1 MGWNMDKED
10 LKDIIEKNKDEL
22 FSEIA
27 QEINNDNVTDIEW
40 DGYNL
45 WITELGIGSYISGK
59 ELSDRYVENVSIK
72 LANIMGVSFNRSRPI
87 LEANTEKLRI
97 SIWHESRCHKKSMAI
112 RKIPE
117 YLRFSHKDLVES
129 DYAPE
134 SIINLLEN
142 SVTAHLSIVVGG
154 QPHAGKTELV
164 KALSTE
170 MFDSTEPLIRLDM
183 TEYMEKH
190 SVARMIGSPPGY
202 VGYDEAGQLTEKV
215 RRHPYSVVLFD
226 EIEKAH
232 PDIMNILLQIL
243 DEGNKNDAHGRTVNF
258 ENTIIAMTSNAGS
271 TDKSTG
277 VGFNKS
283 AEDISKEKAMKSL
296 REFLRPEFLSRI
308 DEVIVFKP
316 LVKEDFERIA
326 ALMLDEMKEP
336 LSEKGIILKYDNDA
350 LKAVAEKS
358 FGKVYGA
365 RDIRRV
371 IRKEIEEKIADII
384 IDRNGKV
391 AGIGITSENGEIKVD
406 YM

>member
-164 KALSTE
+164 KYLSTKIPHNE
-170 MFDSTEPLIRLDM
+170 KAGVYEDNQEIHYRKINPNKKCVEFFVDDKVTYQDIIKAGLRHNIDWILLSESRGPEVAHLLNSLSTGSYCMTTMHLDEVRDM
-183 TEYMEKH
+183 PDRMYNMLGNS
-190 SVARMIGSPPGY
+190 SVNERFINSVY
-202 VGYDEAGQLTEKV
+202 KYIDL
-215 RRHPYSVVLFD
+215 VVLVECD
-226 EIEKAH
+226 KHEKRR
-232 PDIMNILLQIL
+232 IKQI
-243 DEGNKNDAHGRTVNF
+243 G
-258 ENTIIAMTSNAGS
+258 
-271 TDKSTG
+271 
-277 VGFNKS
+277 
-283 AEDISKEKAMKSL
+283 
-296 REFLRPEFLSRI
+296 FLSRCNSFNHCCVI
-308 DEVIVFKP
+308 YEDGTFTDETVPEDILDKFKRRGI
-316 LVKEDFERIA
+316 KNIY
-326 ALMLDEMKEP
+326 
-336 LSEKGIILKYDNDA
+336 EKVN
-350 LKAVAEKS
+350 
-358 FGKVYGA
+358 
-365 RDIRRV
+365 
-371 IRKEIEEKIADII
+371 
-384 IDRNGKV
+384 
-391 AGIGITSENGEIKVD
+391 
-406 YM
+406 

>member
-97 SIWHESRCHKKSMAI
+97 SIWHESRCHKKSMSI

-164 KALSTE
+164 KYLSTKIPHNE
-170 MFDSTEPLIRLDM
+170 KAGVYEDNQEIHYRKINPNKKCVEFFVDDKVTYQDIIKAGLRHNIDWILLSESRGPEVAHLLNSLSTGSYCMTTMHLDEVRDM
-183 TEYMEKH
+183 PDRMYNMLGFRK
-190 SVARMIGSPPGY
+190 SFYLCIVNVA
-202 VGYDEAGQLTEKV
+202 DWLDK
-215 RRHPYSVVLFD
+215 VVL
-226 EIEKAH
+226 
-232 PDIMNILLQIL
+232 
-243 DEGNKNDAHGRTVNF
+243 
-258 ENTIIAMTSNAGS
+258 
-271 TDKSTG
+271 
-277 VGFNKS
+277 
-283 AEDISKEKAMKSL
+283 
-296 REFLRPEFLSRI
+296 LSRR
-308 DEVIVFKP
+308 KP
-316 LVKEDFERIA
+316 TRYESLSSCCNQDFGTFF
-326 ALMLDEMKEP
+326 LC
-336 LSEKGIILKYDNDA
+336 Y
-350 LKAVAEKS
+350 AVYKCNH
-358 FGKVYGA
+358 
-365 RDIRRV
+365 R
-371 IRKEIEEKIADII
+371 
-384 IDRNGKV
+384 
-391 AGIGITSENGEIKVD
+391 TSENILFK
-406 YM
+406 

>member
-97 SIWHESRCHKKSMAI
+97 SIWHESRCHKKSMSI

-164 KALSTE
+164 KYLSTKIPHNE
-170 MFDSTEPLIRLDM
+170 KAGVYEDNQEIHYRKINPNKKCVEFFVDDKVTYQDIIKAGLRHNIDWILLSESRGPEVAHLLNSLSTGSYCMTTMHLDEVRDM
-183 TEYMEKH
+183 PDRMYNMLGNS
-190 SVARMIGSPPGY
+190 SVNERFINSVY
-202 VGYDEAGQLTEKV
+202 KYIDL
-215 RRHPYSVVLFD
+215 VVLVECD
-226 EIEKAH
+226 KHEKRR
-232 PDIMNILLQIL
+232 IKQI
-243 DEGNKNDAHGRTVNF
+243 G
-258 ENTIIAMTSNAGS
+258 
-271 TDKSTG
+271 
-277 VGFNKS
+277 
-283 AEDISKEKAMKSL
+283 
-296 REFLRPEFLSRI
+296 FLSRCTTVNLCCVI
-308 DEVIVFKP
+308 YEDGTFTDETVP
-316 LVKEDFERIA
+316 EDI
-326 ALMLDEMKEP
+326 LDKFNRR
-336 LSEKGIILKYDNDA
+336 GIKNIY
-350 LKAVAEKS
+350 
-358 FGKVYGA
+358 
-365 RDIRRV
+365 
-371 IRKEIEEKIADII
+371 EKI
-384 IDRNGKV
+384 N
-391 AGIGITSENGEIKVD
+391 
-406 YM
+406 

>member
-97 SIWHESRCHKKSMAI
+97 SIWHESRCHKKSMSI

-164 KALSTE
+164 KYLSTKIPHNE
-170 MFDSTEPLIRLDM
+170 KAGVYEDNQEIHYRKINPNKKCVEFFVDDKVTYQDIIKAGLRHNIDWILLSESRGPEVAHLLNSLSTGSYCMTTMHLDEVRDM
-183 TEYMEKH
+183 PDRMYNMLGNS
-190 SVARMIGSPPGY
+190 SVNERFINSVY
-202 VGYDEAGQLTEKV
+202 KYIDL
-215 RRHPYSVVLFD
+215 VVLVECD
-226 EIEKAH
+226 KHEKRR
-232 PDIMNILLQIL
+232 IKQI
-243 DEGNKNDAHGRTVNF
+243 G
-258 ENTIIAMTSNAGS
+258 
-271 TDKSTG
+271 
-277 VGFNKS
+277 
-283 AEDISKEKAMKSL
+283 
-296 REFLRPEFLSRI
+296 FLSRYNSVNHCCVI
-308 DEVIVFKP
+308 YEDGTFTDETVP
-316 LVKEDFERIA
+316 EDI
-326 ALMLDEMKEP
+326 LDKFNRR
-336 LSEKGIILKYDNDA
+336 GIKNIY
-350 LKAVAEKS
+350 
-358 FGKVYGA
+358 
-365 RDIRRV
+365 
-371 IRKEIEEKIADII
+371 EKI
-384 IDRNGKV
+384 N
-391 AGIGITSENGEIKVD
+391 
-406 YM
+406 

>member
-22 FSEIA
+22 FSEIS

-97 SIWHESRCHKKSMAI
+97 SIWHESRCHKKSMSI

-164 KALSTE
+164 KYLSTKI
-170 MFDSTEPLIRLDM
+170 P
-183 TEYMEKH
+183 H
-190 SVARMIGSPPGY
+190 N
-202 VGYDEAGQLTEKV
+202 
-215 RRHPYSVVLFD
+215 
-226 EIEKAH
+226 EKAGVYEDNQEIH
-232 PDIMNILLQIL
+232 YRKINPNKKCVEFFVDDKVTYQDIIKAGLRHNIDWILLSESRGPEVAHLLNSLSTGSYCMTTMHLDNVSGIPDRIYNMLGQGSVTDRFINSIYKYIDLGIL
-243 DEGNKNDAHGRTVNF
+243 VECDKNEKRKITQVGFFTRQEGINKC
-258 ENTIIAMTSNAGS
+258 TII
-271 TDKSTG
+271 
-277 VGFNKS
+277 
-283 AEDISKEKAMKSL
+283 
-296 REFLRPEFLSRI
+296 
-308 DEVIVFKP
+308 
-316 LVKEDFERIA
+316 
-326 ALMLDEMKEP
+326 
-336 LSEKGIILKYDNDA
+336 Y
-350 LKAVAEKS
+350 
-358 FGKVYGA
+358 
-365 RDIRRV
+365 
-371 IRKEIEEKIADII
+371 
-384 IDRNGKV
+384 
-391 AGIGITSENGEIKVD
+391 ENGEFTENNIPEQILGKLKKYGIGDV
-406 YM
+406 YER

>member
-1 MGWNMDKED
+1 MDKED

-164 KALSTE
+164 KYLSTKI
-170 MFDSTEPLIRLDM
+170 P
-183 TEYMEKH
+183 H
-190 SVARMIGSPPGY
+190 N
-202 VGYDEAGQLTEKV
+202 
-215 RRHPYSVVLFD
+215 
-226 EIEKAH
+226 EKAGVYEDNQEIH
-232 PDIMNILLQIL
+232 YRQINPHSKCVEFFVDSKITYQDIIRAGLRHNIDWVLLSESRGPEVMEL
-243 DEGNKNDAHGRTVNF
+243 LN
-258 ENTIIAMTSNAGS
+258 SL
-271 TDKSTG
+271 STG
-277 VGFNKS
+277 
-283 AEDISKEKAMKSL
+283 AYCMTT
-296 REFLRPEFLSRI
+296 
-308 DEVIVFKP
+308 
-316 LVKEDFERIA
+316 
-326 ALMLDEMKEP
+326 MHLD
-336 LSEKGIILKYDNDA
+336 
-350 LKAVAEKS
+350 
-358 FGKVYGA
+358 
-365 RDIRRV
+365 DIR
-371 IRKEIEEKIADII
+371 DMP
-384 IDRNGKV
+384 DRMYSMLG
-391 AGIGITSENGEIKVD
+391 NGESSDRFINSII
-406 YM
+406 

>member
-97 SIWHESRCHKKSMAI
+97 SIWHESRCHKKSMSI

-142 SVTAHLSIVVGG
+142 T
-154 QPHAGKTELV
+154 
-164 KALSTE
+164 
-170 MFDSTEPLIRLDM
+170 FIRD
-183 TEYMEKH
+183 
-190 SVARMIGSPPGY
+190 I
-202 VGYDEAGQLTEKV
+202 EADPSDIK
-215 RRHPYSVVLFD
+215 PYY
-226 EIEKAH
+226 
-232 PDIMNILLQIL
+232 
-243 DEGNKNDAHGRTVNF
+243 
-258 ENTIIAMTSNAGS
+258 
-271 TDKSTG
+271 
-277 VGFNKS
+277 
-283 AEDISKEKAMKSL
+283 
-296 REFLRPEFLSRI
+296 EFLSEYGQTDIMSTVRTLYSVSELPDNQVDETINSLIQRNNELINKQSEIAYKDRI
-308 DEVIVFKP
+308 SLFKFMEYIPVF
-316 LVKEDFERIA
+316 
-326 ALMLDEMKEP
+326 LM
-336 LSEKGIILKYDNDA
+336 A
-350 LKAVAEKS
+350 LKMSV
-358 FGKVYGA
+358 
-365 RDIRRV
+365 DMMLV
-371 IRKEIEEKIADII
+371 I
-384 IDRNGKV
+384 
-391 AGIGITSENGEIKVD
+391 TL
-406 YM
+406 YL

>member
-97 SIWHESRCHKKSMAI
+97 SIWHESRCHKKSMSI

-164 KALSTE
+164 KYLSTKI
-170 MFDSTEPLIRLDM
+170 P
-183 TEYMEKH
+183 H
-190 SVARMIGSPPGY
+190 N
-202 VGYDEAGQLTEKV
+202 
-215 RRHPYSVVLFD
+215 
-226 EIEKAH
+226 EKAGVYEDNQEIH
-232 PDIMNILLQIL
+232 YRKINPNKKCVEFFVDDKVTYQDIIKAGLRHNIDWILLSESRGPEVAHLLNSLSTGSYCMTTMHLDEVRDMPDRMYNIL
-243 DEGNKNDAHGRTVNF
+243 V
-258 ENTIIAMTSNAGS
+258 S
-271 TDKSTG
+271 
-277 VGFNKS
+277 
-283 AEDISKEKAMKSL
+283 
-296 REFLRPEFLSRI
+296 
-308 DEVIVFKP
+308 
-316 LVKEDFERIA
+316 
-326 ALMLDEMKEP
+326 
-336 LSEKGIILKYDNDA
+336 
-350 LKAVAEKS
+350 
-358 FGKVYGA
+358 
-365 RDIRRV
+365 
-371 IRKEIEEKIADII
+371 
-384 IDRNGKV
+384 
-391 AGIGITSENGEIKVD
+391 
-406 YM
+406 

>member
-97 SIWHESRCHKKSMAI
+97 SIWHESRCHKKSMSI

-142 SVTAHLSIVVGG
+142 S
-154 QPHAGKTELV
+154 
-164 KALSTE
+164 
-170 MFDSTEPLIRLDM
+170 
-183 TEYMEKH
+183 
-190 SVARMIGSPPGY
+190 
-202 VGYDEAGQLTEKV
+202 
-215 RRHPYSVVLFD
+215 
-226 EIEKAH
+226 
-232 PDIMNILLQIL
+232 
-243 DEGNKNDAHGRTVNF
+243 GRTATRRKDRACKVSVN
-258 ENTIIAMTSNAGS
+258 EN
-271 TDKSTG
+271 
-277 VGFNKS
+277 S
-283 AEDISKEKAMKSL
+283 A
-296 REFLRPEFLSRI
+296 
-308 DEVIVFKP
+308 
-316 LVKEDFERIA
+316 
-326 ALMLDEMKEP
+326 
-336 LSEKGIILKYDNDA
+336 
-350 LKAVAEKS
+350 
-358 FGKVYGA
+358 
-365 RDIRRV
+365 
-371 IRKEIEEKIADII
+371 
-384 IDRNGKV
+384 
-391 AGIGITSENGEIKVD
+391 
-406 YM
+406 

>member
-97 SIWHESRCHKKSMAI
+97 SIWHESRCHKKSMSI

-164 KALSTE
+164 KYLSTKIPHNE
-170 MFDSTEPLIRLDM
+170 KAGVYEDNQEIHYRKINPNKKCVEFFVDDKVTYQDIIKAGLRHNIDWILLSESRGPEVAHLLNSLSTGSYCMTTMHLDEVRDM
-183 TEYMEKH
+183 PDRMYNMLGNS
-190 SVARMIGSPPGY
+190 SVNERFINSVY
-202 VGYDEAGQLTEKV
+202 KYIDL
-215 RRHPYSVVLFD
+215 VVLVECD
-226 EIEKAH
+226 KHEKRR
-232 PDIMNILLQIL
+232 IKQI
-243 DEGNKNDAHGRTVNF
+243 G
-258 ENTIIAMTSNAGS
+258 
-271 TDKSTG
+271 
-277 VGFNKS
+277 
-283 AEDISKEKAMKSL
+283 
-296 REFLRPEFLSRI
+296 FLSRSNSVNHCCVI
-308 DEVIVFKP
+308 YEDGTFTDETVP
-316 LVKEDFERIA
+316 EDI
-326 ALMLDEMKEP
+326 LDKFNRR
-336 LSEKGIILKYDNDA
+336 GIKNIY
-350 LKAVAEKS
+350 
-358 FGKVYGA
+358 
-365 RDIRRV
+365 
-371 IRKEIEEKIADII
+371 EKI
-384 IDRNGKV
+384 N
-391 AGIGITSENGEIKVD
+391 
-406 YM
+406 

>member
-164 KALSTE
+164 KYLSTKIPHNE
-170 MFDSTEPLIRLDM
+170 KAGVYEDNQEIHYRKINPNKKCVEFFVDDKVTYQDIIKAGLRHNIRLDFCCQSQEDEVAHLLNSLSTGSYCM
-183 TEYMEKH
+183 TTMHLDEVRDMPDRMYNMLGNS
-190 SVARMIGSPPGY
+190 SVNERFINSVY
-202 VGYDEAGQLTEKV
+202 KYIDL
-215 RRHPYSVVLFD
+215 VVLVECD
-226 EIEKAH
+226 KHEK
-232 PDIMNILLQIL
+232 
-243 DEGNKNDAHGRTVNF
+243 
-258 ENTIIAMTSNAGS
+258 
-271 TDKSTG
+271 
-277 VGFNKS
+277 
-283 AEDISKEKAMKSL
+283 
-296 REFLRPEFLSRI
+296 
-308 DEVIVFKP
+308 
-316 LVKEDFERIA
+316 
-326 ALMLDEMKEP
+326 
-336 LSEKGIILKYDNDA
+336 
-350 LKAVAEKS
+350 
-358 FGKVYGA
+358 
-365 RDIRRV
+365 RV
-371 IRKEIEEKIADII
+371 IKQI
-384 IDRNGKV
+384 GFSFKV
-391 AGIGITSENGEIKVD
+391 QFC
-406 YM
+406 